1 MNTGQPSATAAIM
14 AFHRALEMLFPEA
27 ERVCQDP
34 LAVKFLPP
42 EWAGVLA
49 DREQLTALM
58 GEKAKQFPGVNGA
71 IVSRVRFIDDVV
83 KQALSD
89 GMRQLVI
96 IGAGYDSRAYRLD
109 GIGGRVTVFELDDST
124 TQRDK
129 LAKLEAVIGKLPDHV
144 RYIAMDVATD
154 SIETRLAENG
164 YHPDKKSLFVLEG
177 LVPYIPADALTGLLT
192 FVAGGAQHAV
202 VFDYLPPSV
211 VDGTCEWVEGRNMY
225 REVLTH
231 GEAFRLGFNRDELD
245 QLLRDRG
252 FDVIE
257 NVNAPDLKARYFHG
271 NGAQRP
277 VTPVFWFAH
286 AVAAGAARE
295 PRP

>member
-1 MNTGQPSATAAIM
+1 MNTPQPSVTATIM
-14 AFHRALEMLFPEA
+14 AFHRALEMLYPEA

-42 EWAGVLA
+42 DWAAVLR
-49 DREQLTALM
+49 DREQLMALM

-89 GMRQLVI
+89 GMEQLVI
-96 IGAGYDSRAYRLD
+96 IGAGYDSRAHRMD
-109 GIGGRVTVFELDDST
+109 GISGRVTVFELDDPT
-124 TQRDK
+124 TQQDK
-129 LAKLEAVIGKLPDHV
+129 LAKLEAAVGKLPDHV

-177 LVPYIPADALTGLLT
+177 IVPYIPADTLTGLLT
-192 FVAGGAQHAV
+192 FISGGSQHRV

-231 GEAFRLGFNRDELD
+231 GETFRLGFNRDELD

-257 NVNAPDLKARYFHG
+257 NVNAPDLKTRYFRG
-271 NGAQRP
+271 AGAQRP

-286 AVAAGAARE
+286 AVAAGGM
-295 PRP
+295 